1 MPEPKDLAQVERDR
15 SHPGKRHAFAAAAMS
30 DGFFVFGGNRHV
42 KGGKPLN
49 FEDLWKFSIATN
61 SWVEVRPV
69 GRLPGTRGH
78 HSLLAL
84 SPHWLLLYGGAL
96 CNPGCKCYGDSW
108 ILGTGE
114 AAAPG
119 GPAWRQLNASD
130 APIHRYRQ
138 SLVLAPPSD
147 ASVDPQLR
155 ELYLFGGES
164 YKPYMYHN
172 AVNRLQ
178 LRLPSS
184 ADGILS
190 ADATPPVAPPHGAAV
205 GGTAAAA
212 GRAAARSGGNA
223 GGHAAAHGAGGA
235 AHHKHAE
242 PLEVAPRA
250 AYRAALVKPLAAPPM
265 EILPAAEHEMRGA
278 PLIALLVCTGL
289 VLARYVRMRMRRRR
303 SVQVPE

>member
-1 MPEPKDLAQVERDR
+1 M
-15 SHPGKRHAFAAAAMS
+15 
-30 DGFFVFGGNRHV
+30 
-42 KGGKPLN
+42 
-49 FEDLWKFSIATN
+49 
-61 SWVEVRPV
+61 
-69 GRLPGTRGH
+69 
-78 HSLLAL
+78 
-84 SPHWLLLYGGAL
+84 
-96 CNPGCKCYGDSW
+96 
-108 ILGTGE
+108 
-114 AAAPG
+114 
-119 GPAWRQLNASD
+119 
-130 APIHRYRQ
+130 
-138 SLVLAPPSD
+138 LAPPSD

-190 ADATPPVAPPHGAAV
+190 ADATPPVAPPHSAAV